1 MSCSRPAA
9 HLVQEEQEQECL
21 QGSHLRKTSRLIQNE
36 RRLNPLW
43 EIWRGADAHAAEAL
57 LWSPAR
63 EKERG
68 GERRRRRK
76 EEEVRG
82 GKQSL
87 SKPSATF
94 FKYFF
99 FLGKGPRTSHVFKS
113 YLENRTIKL
122 FFFSSHRFLDVIP
135 RFSRVRWSESSSVNP
150 LVVRGKKK
158 KKRVLKSS
166 RSASASQDA
175 GWILPR
181 AAAGTLWASL
191 QTSWSGCMRRLS
203 WGNTPLKL
211 KKKKK
216 KFEPK
221 TRGKLK
227 AIFLP

>member
-1 MSCSRPAA
+1 MQTFSLNPCWPHTHTHTHTHTFLVFVFVSCSRPAA

-63 EKERG
+63 EKERE
-68 GERRRRRK
+68 GERRRIRK

-94 FKYFF
+94 FLYF

-122 FFFSSHRFLDVIP
+122 FFFLLSPFFRC
-135 RFSRVRWSESSSVNP
+135 N
-150 LVVRGKKK
+150 
-158 KKRVLKSS
+158 
-166 RSASASQDA
+166 
-175 GWILPR
+175 
-181 AAAGTLWASL
+181 TSL
-191 QTSWSGCMRRLS
+191 
-203 WGNTPLKL
+203 
-211 KKKKK
+211 
-216 KFEPK
+216 
-221 TRGKLK
+221 
-227 AIFLP
+227 